1 MQPVSSIGAARDIGG
16 RVSTL
21 SFRFF
26 ATFRCPSLR
35 ACRNL
40 AVWRTVWMLTVLE
53 VLVVEVAIWMVIS
66 MLLRSKLV
74 HLLGTSSKLIWAAIP
89 SHGHYLLLVGFTR

>member
-1 MQPVSSIGAARDIGG
+1 
-16 RVSTL
+16 
-21 SFRFF
+21 
-26 ATFRCPSLR
+26 
-35 ACRNL
+35 
-40 AVWRTVWMLTVLE
+40 MLTVLE

-89 SHGHYLLLVGFTR
+89 SHGHYLLSVGFTR